1 MRPIVLPFIFILFT
15 SCNLITQS
23 KSEPVI
29 VIAPETKPSN
39 FDTNDSSFLKLTVK
53 EDKFEIELLKQ
64 VSLIDNINSLDSF
77 LQKNMPLINKEKIV
91 ITGLDSSMKNK
102 SLNDLLIKYNI
113 PSVRIN
119 TEENH

>member
-39 FDTNDSSFLKLTVK
+39 FDTNDSSFLKL
-53 EDKFEIELLKQ
+53 LLRKTKPILS
-64 VSLIDNINSLDSF
+64 VSLFDYVHRIYRSAIVEAYIRSCTSQWTENVI
-77 LQKNMPLINKEKIV
+77 LIPR
-91 ITGLDSSMKNK
+91 T
-102 SLNDLLIKYNI
+102 
-113 PSVRIN
+113 N
-119 TEENH
+119 TDG